1 MTKTL
6 GQVIQEYRKKRGLSL
21 RQAGAELEMS
31 HSQIDSIEKGESF
44 PSYGTLITI
53 VKGLDIP
60 KSVIKLPEL

>member
-31 HSQIDSIEKGESF
+31 HSQIDSIEKGNPF
-44 PSYGTLITI
+44 QAMGHL
-53 VKGLDIP
+53 
-60 KSVIKLPEL
+60 